1 MGDIPLS
8 ELTSEMVGEFL
19 EERKRFGNHRRSG
32 FGLGEETMRH
42 IHRLLQQCLDQAIRD
57 GLLTENPAKAF
68 RYRKST
74 TVKANIMTP
83 LEMEDYLDVAER
95 LGYLPMFM
103 LALTAGLRQGE
114 LIALKWSDLDMK
126 KRTLTIAEKRA
137 VERRE
142 LVEYGSQTRSIR
154 LTPEVVDLLIMEHS
168 KHPSSPLMFMH
179 PATLKPYSPQM
190 VRRMHNEIIK
200 EAGIDQIFVQDNQS
214 SSPKG
219 VLRGLHFQKQYPQGK
234 LVRVVRG
241 NVFDVAVDLRKGSAT
256 YGKWFGMELSA
267 ENKKQFAFL
276 ANGAEVFVE
285 IYPREFSIEETQ
297 ENFRKAYETLLNR
310 MTGENESLVQVYSN
324 LNLITYLEEYAMK
337 ITWMSSNPQIIDT
350 FGTVYNEDFLAGQK
364 ETIILTAVFSY
375 MDAECR
381 YEITVE
387 VVEPVLTKE
396 ERFVRT
402 LRQIIRENDE
412 STRTDETV
420 AFPEEIDGEKI
431 LYEEEQENH
440 TLMLL
445 FLGIITAVIVFPG
458 MDKELDSR
466 MKERKRQML
475 LDYSEIVS
483 KLNILSGAGMSILK
497 AWERIVKDYEKKTV
511 RESKARRFAYEEM
524 KMTYYEIQSGISEG
538 SAYAAFGRRCNIH
551 EYLKL
556 GTLLEQNVKKGS
568 KGLSKMLEDE
578 VVDAFEQ
585 RKNIAKKLG
594 EEAGTKLMI
603 PMMIMLAIVMFIVLV
618 PAFTSFN
625 V

>member
-1 MGDIPLS
+1 MIVCVVIL
-8 ELTSEMVGEFL
+8 
-19 EERKRFGNHRRSG
+19 
-32 FGLGEETMRH
+32 
-42 IHRLLQQCLDQAIRD
+42 
-57 GLLTENPAKAF
+57 GLLTILWFLFGNYKKETF
-68 RYRKST
+68 
-74 TVKANIMTP
+74 
-83 LEMEDYLDVAER
+83 ER
-95 LGYLPMFM
+95 LPQKGNELKKIYPAACGILIILKKYRLSFSNQGRRKKLERLNVVKDEKETELLFNIRRLSYSIAIIAVTCV
-103 LALTAGLRQGE
+103 LAFLYCISRE
-114 LIALKWSDLDMK
+114 DMGQIK
-126 KRTLTIAEKRA
+126 AYQVKR
-137 VERRE
+137 
-142 LVEYGSQTRSIR
+142 
-154 LTPEVVDLLIMEHS
+154 
-168 KHPSSPLMFMH
+168 
-179 PATLKPYSPQM
+179 PAY
-190 VRRMHNEIIK
+190 
-200 EAGIDQIFVQDNQS
+200 
-214 SSPKG
+214 
-219 VLRGLHFQKQYPQGK
+219 
-234 LVRVVRG
+234 
-241 NVFDVAVDLRKGSAT
+241 
-256 YGKWFGMELSA
+256 A

-445 FLGIITAVIVFPG
+445 FLGIITAVVVFPG

-524 KMTYYEIQSGISEG
+524 KITYYEIQSGISEG